1 MKPTPIF
8 KDHTGQWRPVNP
20 YDVEDR
26 HTFPFWDRFEQYIQ
40 YHDFPNPPEVKP
52 GEVVMARLQWQYYGH
67 KTGGAGPFWLDV
79 EEDEY
84 KLYKSYEHFKSF
96 YENHRWGK
104 TETRQIWV
112 AVTDSAKE
120 EEAKIDYQERI
131 DKLKN
136 QISHYKSQC
145 DEMLALQQQKER
157 ELESLR
163 QKYNE
168 GLL

>member
-1 MKPTPIF
+1 
-8 KDHTGQWRPVNP
+8 
-20 YDVEDR
+20 
-26 HTFPFWDRFEQYIQ
+26 
-40 YHDFPNPPEVKP
+40 
-52 GEVVMARLQWQYYGH
+52 MARLQWQELGW
-67 KTGGAGPFWLDV
+67 AGNWVNV
-79 EEDEY
+79 EEINKDPDPY
-84 KLYKSYEHFKSF
+84 DA
-96 YENHRWGK
+96 
-104 TETRQIWV
+104 RQIWV